1 MQNPQRGSI
10 ADQPDDRNDAYQSVV
25 SDLVSLIEHVQASL
39 LLVERAIA
47 REASAGSQEA
57 DIIVLDD
64 VTPPFV
70 KATAALKA
78 CAPCS
83 IPRRRSTTPAILPG
97 SARKR

>member
-47 REASAGSQEA
+47 REASAGGQCEA
-57 DIIVLDD
+57 KIKLM
-64 VTPPFV
+64 
-70 KATAALKA
+70 
-78 CAPCS
+78 
-83 IPRRRSTTPAILPG
+83 
-97 SARKR
+97 